1 MKYSE
6 FFHTIQGEGKLVGVP
21 SVFFRTSYCNL
32 RCVWCSAIGTRVLT
46 SDLKWTPIETLNP
59 GDWVVGALRQD
70 KGGHLQLQPTQVVET
85 AVRRTPMVRFLTE
98 DGIQFACSADHLL
111 YQATTR
117 TQDSSKIHVGWRKA
131 RNLSIGRAVRCVL
144 PPEDLQMDVEAYER
158 GWLCGMAEGDGCFWS
173 LRKGD
178 KSYRR
183 FRLALSN
190 FSLLEQFQQFAK
202 RAGYRLYFAP
212 HQHSGFKG
220 YNVMEALWLTESQRA
235 ESFERWLKA
244 YPQDQSYCRG
254 WLAGFFDAEGSY
266 TGAIRFA
273 QQEGIFKQKAID
285 FAAKLGFRPTSE
297 SRGIRLDGTTPEI
310 LRFYSLCQPRSLNKW
325 NFWGISSQAR
335 QHIVEAEHADTEEV
349 ISLKTA
355 SGTYV
360 SEGILSHNC
369 DTPFTS
375 WNPEN
380 KDITLKEAV
389 KAITKYDCKHVVIT
403 GGEPFIQVKELTEL
417 CQELDRRGHH
427 ITIETNATIFAPVAA
442 HLISMSPKLRNSNP
456 PSENRYYQRHERG
469 RICPDVIRQFLDR
482 YECQVKF
489 VVDQPADIEEIQTL
503 QAEIAIPAETIVL
516 MPQGITPEELAPKQ
530 EWLVDICK
538 EHGYRYSPR
547 VHVDIWGDKR
557 GV

>member
-6 FFHTIQGEGKLVGVP
+6 FFHTIQGEGKLIGVP

-46 SDLKWTPIETLNP
+46 SDLKWTPIENLSP

-70 KGGHLQLQPTQVVET
+70 KGGHLQLQPTPVVET
-85 AVRRTPMVRFLTE
+85 AVRQAPTVRFLTE
-98 DGIQFACSADHLL
+98 DGIKLACSTDHLL
-111 YQATTR
+111 Y
-117 TQDSSKIHVGWRKA
+117 QDSSKIHVGWRKA
-131 RNLSIGRAVRCVL
+131 KELSMGGAVRCIL
-144 PPEDLQMDVEAYER
+144 PPEDLQVDAEAYER
-158 GWLCGMAEGDGCFWS
+158 GWLCGVTEGAGCFWS

-178 KSYRR
+178 KNYRR
-183 FRLALSN
+183 FRRALSN

-202 RAGYRLYFAP
+202 RAGYRLHFAP
-212 HQHSGFKG
+212 HQDSGFEG
-220 YNVMEALWLTESQRA
+220 YGVMEALGLTESHKA

-244 YPQDQSYCRG
+244 YPQGRSYCRG
-254 WLAGFFDAEGSY
+254 WLAGFFDAAGSY
-266 TGAIRFA
+266 TGTIRFA
-273 QQEGIFKQKAID
+273 QEEGIFKQKAID
-285 FAAKLGFRPTSE
+285 FAAKLGFRPTNE
-297 SRGIRLDGTTPEI
+297 SHGIGLGGTTSEI
-310 LRFYSLCQPRSLNKW
+310 LRFYSLCRPQSLNKW

-335 QHIVEAEHADTEEV
+335 QHIVDVEHTGVEEV

-380 KDITLKEAV
+380 KDITLTEAV
-389 KAITKYDCKHVVIT
+389 EAISKYDCKHIVIT
-403 GGEPFIQVKELTEL
+403 GGEPFIQVKELTDL
-417 CQELDRRGHH
+417 CRELDQRGHH
-427 ITIETNATIFAPVAA
+427 VTIETNATVFAPVAA

-456 PSENRYYQRHERG
+456 PGDNRYFQKHERE
-469 RICPDVIRQFLDR
+469 RIRPDVIRRFLDG

-489 VVDQPADIEEIQTL
+489 VVDQPTDIEEIQGL
-503 QAEIAIPAETIVL
+503 QTEISIPAETIVL

-530 EWLVDICK
+530 EWLVEICK
-538 EHGYRYSPR
+538 QHGYRYSPR